1 MQLSKID
8 GNGPFGPFA
17 STRDLASGLVTRLA
31 DCAWTDLARASELL
45 VAIPVGSCEQHGPHL
60 PLTTDTVVAE
70 ALVAGLVAARA
81 DVVAAPPVG
90 FGASGEHAGFP
101 GTLSIGGE
109 ALRTVLVELG
119 RSADHFAGVVFVN
132 GHGGNAV
139 AVGGAV
145 LTLARE
151 GRRVLGWSPRIRDG
165 DAHAGRT
172 ETSLMLA
179 LAPDGVALDR
189 ATAGDRRP
197 LGELMPTL
205 RQGGVKAVSPSGVLG
220 DPAGASAEEGR
231 RLHDELVGQLVA
243 AVGAR
248 FGTAPA

>member
-1 MQLSKID
+1 M
-8 GNGPFGPFA
+8 
-17 STRDLASGLVTRLA
+17 TRLA
-31 DCAWTDLARASELL
+31 DCAWPDLGRAGDLL

-60 PLTTDTVVAE
+60 PLATDTIVAE
-70 ALVAGLVAARA
+70 ALVDGLVAART
-81 DVVAAPPVG
+81 DIVAAPSVAY
-90 FGASGEHAGFP
+90 GASGEHAGFP

-119 RSADHFAGVVFVN
+119 RSADEFAGVVFVN

-151 GRRVLGWSPRIRDG
+151 GRRVLAWSPTIRDG

-179 LAPDGVALDR
+179 LAPARVAVER
-189 ATAGDRRP
+189 STAGDRRP
-197 LGELMPTL
+197 IDELMPTL
-205 RQGGVKAVSPSGVLG
+205 RHGGVKAVSPSGVLG
-220 DPAGASAEEGR
+220 DPAGATADEGR
-231 RLHDELVGQLVA
+231 RLIGQLVDQLVA
-243 AVGAR
+243 AVVAR
-248 FGTAPA
+248 FGDAAPA